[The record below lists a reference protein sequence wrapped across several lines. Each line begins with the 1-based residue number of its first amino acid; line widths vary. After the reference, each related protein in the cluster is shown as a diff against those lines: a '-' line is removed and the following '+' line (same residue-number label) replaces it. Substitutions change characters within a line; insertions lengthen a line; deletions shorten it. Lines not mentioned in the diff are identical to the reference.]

1 MSNTSGSDMNTTKV
15 KTEKKPKVKGPIR
28 WEAVIPIT
36 IIIVVVGVYFK
47 LFFDANLRSAIEYVG
62 TQMHGAEVNVGYV
75 NSSFINPGIEI
86 GNIQVTDKEEPS
98 KNLISLKAVRFKLL
112 GDAILRAKFV
122 VEDASI
128 IGIEAMSPRKRP
140 GRVLPPKVE
149 TKGPSVMKDIEKQV
163 YSQTRKKYS
172 ENMLGDV
179 ANILGG
185 VDAKDQLKNIQG
197 DLESEKRVKEMEAFV
212 KEKEDMWNKRLEE
225 LPKPEELD
233 ALVKKAKALKL
244 SSKDPIQTIKNL
256 KEADKIIK
264 EADKAIDSYKDASKN
279 LKADFKTLEK
289 GVKDIDDL
297 VKADVAGLQKRF
309 KIPSV
314 DGKSL
319 SESIFMSYL
328 DTKIVGIRKY
338 AEMARQYMP
347 KKKDTKTL
355 DEPIV
360 PPKRGEGQNV
370 KYPITVGYPLF
381 WLKRAEI
388 SSVANEN
395 PYSGNLQGLLTDV
408 TTAPTHI
415 KKPAKLE
422 VKGDFPNQKISGI
435 NAQFVVDH
443 TTKNEKETFDIK
455 VASFPVGTM
464 KLSDSSDLKLAI
476 ADSQGVLNFNGGL
489 IDNGLVVNFENFL
502 KEPKFEL
509 NAKNKV
515 VKEILGNVFNNLPW
529 VSIYGYFKG
538 SWGDLDMRVSS
549 NFGDELA
556 KGLKREIQAKIDAAK
571 KQLEDFVQ
579 GRIKGERDKIQS
591 RIKEIENKFTGK
603 IDGEKD
609 KLEAKLNGA
618 KKDLKSGG
626 GNAAKAPKEK
636 LKKDLKKLFKGF

>member
-1 MSNTSGSDMNTTKV
+1 MNTTKV
-15 KTEKKPKVKGPIR
+15 KTPKKPKVKGPIR
-28 WEAVIPIT
+28 WEAVVPIT
-36 IIIVVVGVYFK
+36 IIIVLVGVYFK
-47 LFFDANLRSAIEYVG
+47 IFFDANLRSAIEYVG

-75 NSSFINPGIEI
+75 KSSFINPGIEF
-86 GNIQVTDKEEPS
+86 GNIQVTDKEEPT
-98 KNLISLKAVRFKLL
+98 KNMVSLKAIRFKLL

-140 GRVLPPKVE
+140 GRILPPKVE
-149 TKGPSVMKDIEKQV
+149 TKGPSMMKDIETQV
-163 YSQTRKKYS
+163 YAQTRKKYS

-185 VDAKDQLKNIQG
+185 VDAKDQLKNMQG
-197 DLESEKRVKEMEAFV
+197 ELASEKRVKEMEGFV
-212 KEKEDMWNKRLEE
+212 KEKEEAWNKKIAE

-233 ALVKKAKALKL
+233 ALVKRAKELKF
-244 SSKDPIQTIKNL
+244 SSKDPLQSIKNL
-256 KEADKIIK
+256 KEADKILK
-264 EADKAIDSYKDASKN
+264 EADKTIDAYKDASKN
-279 LKADFKTLEK
+279 MKTDFKALEK

-297 VKADVAGLQKRF
+297 VKADVADLQKRF

-319 SESIFMSYL
+319 SESIFMSYI

-347 KKKDTKTL
+347 KKKEKAEL

-360 PPKRGEGQNV
+360 PPKRGEGQTV

-395 PYSGNLQGLLTDV
+395 PYSGNLQGLLTNV

-422 VKGDFPNQKISGI
+422 LKGDFPNQKISGI
-435 NAQFVVDH
+435 DANFVVDH

-455 VASFPVGTM
+455 VASFPVGKM

-476 ADSQGVLNFNGGL
+476 ADSVGVLNFNGGL

-509 NAKNKV
+509 EAKNKT
-515 VKEILGNVFNNLPW
+515 VKEILGNVFNGLPW

-538 SWGDLDMRVSS
+538 TWSDLDMRVSS

-571 KQLEDFVQ
+571 KELEDFVQ
-579 GRIKGERDKIQS
+579 GRIKGEKDKVQG
-591 RIKEIENKFTGK
+591 RIKDLESKLTGR

-609 KLEAKLNGA
+609 KLEAKVDGA

-626 GNAAKAPKEK
+626 GAAADGQKEQ
-636 LKKDLKKLFKGF
+636 LKKGLKKLFKGF